1 MGAAVVESV
10 RRKFAALRPVL
21 DERARRQ
28 WAAAEAMEL
37 GWGGISTV
45 AEATGMSR
53 VTITN
58 GIEEVQ
64 ARRESAEEELT
75 TRIRRPGGGRKPL
88 IETDPELLQALES
101 LVDPVTR
108 GDPMSPLRW
117 TCKSTSKLSEELRR
131 RKHPVGPRT
140 VASLLRHA
148 GYSLQA
154 NRKTREGK
162 QHPDRNA
169 NRPSR

>member
-1 MGAAVVESV
+1 MDAAVVESV

-28 WAAAEAMEL
+28 WAAAEATEL

-64 ARRESAEEELT
+64 ARQGSQT
-75 TRIRRPGGGRKPL
+75 TAGDGSGIDASVGIPGRPG
-88 IETDPELLQALES
+88 
-101 LVDPVTR
+101 
-108 GDPMSPLRW
+108 
-117 TCKSTSKLSEELRR
+117 
-131 RKHPVGPRT
+131 
-140 VASLLRHA
+140 HA
-148 GYSLQA
+148 W
-154 NRKTREGK
+154 
-162 QHPDRNA
+162 
-169 NRPSR
+169 